1 MLQELIDL
9 GPVMKMVSLPR
20 ARQLLHTMPTSAGYE
35 VRTDPS
41 YNWDGRR
48 RGQTPFTVLQYTIS
62 GAGNLRY
69 GNRLFRTRPGEV
81 MLVVVPHAHRYW
93 VESGGRWEFFWISMH
108 GAEAL
113 RIHREV
119 LAAAGPVFKVA
130 TETIE
135 TLASCTYQLV
145 CGKGTSPARASA
157 IAYEALMALYGQVF
171 GPHPIDQEQDSEFKR
186 VIEHIGA
193 HLHQPLPVDEL
204 AKLSGLSRAHFSR
217 LFAAQQGA
225 PPAQFVLHKRLER
238 AVKLLTMA
246 DDLAV
251 KDVSAMCGFED
262 SNYFAKVFRRVFGVS
277 PTELR
282 TTGMYSSLPAQTDV
296 RPLAPAEV
304 RGRPF

>member
-1 MLQELIDL
+1 
-9 GPVMKMVSLPR
+9 MKMVSLPR
-20 ARQLLHTMPTSAGYE
+20 ARQRLHIMPTSAGYE

-69 GNRLFRTRPGEV
+69 GNRSYRTRPGEV

-113 RIHREV
+113 RIHCEV
-119 LAAAGPVFKVA
+119 LAAAGPVFKVK

-135 TLASCTYQLV
+135 TLASCTHGLV
-145 CGKGTSPARASA
+145 TGQEALPTHAPA
-157 IAYEALMALYGQVF
+157 IAYQALMALYDDVF
-171 GPHPIDQEQDSEFKR
+171 DPHPIDQEQNSELKR

-193 HLHQPLPVDEL
+193 HLHQPLPVIEL
-204 AKLSGLSRAHFSR
+204 AQLSGLSRAHFSR
-217 LFAAQQGA
+217 VFAAQRGV
-225 PPAQFVLHKRLER
+225 PPAQFVLQKRLER

-246 DDLAV
+246 ADLPV
-251 KDVSAMCGFED
+251 KDISGMCG
-262 SNYFAKVFRRVFGVS
+262 V
-277 PTELR
+277 
-282 TTGMYSSLPAQTDV
+282 
-296 RPLAPAEV
+296 
-304 RGRPF
+304 